1 MPKPLPYK
9 YTVLTN
15 TTIGSFMSQLDGNIV
30 LIALPT
36 ITRDLHASPID
47 ALWVLMGYILMTAV
61 TLLSL
66 GRLADMYGKV
76 RLYNLGFAIFT
87 IGSGLCSLAQTGSM
101 LIGFRLVQ
109 GMGAALIWANN
120 AAILTDAFPPTE
132 RGRAI
137 GVNLVAGVSGSV
149 IGLILGGILSSS
161 PLGWRSIFWINLPIG
176 AFATFWAH
184 LKLRELGTFKH
195 ERIDLAGNALF
206 GGGLTL
212 FLAGLTIGSLTGWTL
227 YEMAAMILG
236 LAMLASF
243 GLVEERVA
251 SPMMDLKLFKIRPF
265 TAGIASNFLASVARG
280 GTGLVLTFYF
290 QGPLLK
296 DAFTAGVL
304 LIPFA
309 IAFVSVG
316 PLSGLLSDRYGARGF
331 TTIGMILSA
340 VAFLIF
346 ALLPGDVSYTILLVP
361 MILAGAGGGMFVAP
375 NMSSIMNATPVTRR
389 GVASGMS
396 ATLVTS
402 GALLSLAIAFAIFA
416 INIPRAILDAIFAG
430 EAVSAGAANFALF
443 VGAMHNIWLVMAAMS
458 LAAVVPSALRGPKY
472 VAVQEP
478 RLVTGEQRTEGV
490 A

>member
-1 MPKPLPYK
+1 
-9 YTVLTN
+9 
-15 TTIGSFMSQLDGNIV
+15 MSQLDGNIV

-61 TLLSL
+61 TLLTI

-76 RLYNLGFAIFT
+76 RLYNAGFAIFT
-87 IGSGLCSLAQTGSM
+87 IGSGLCSLSQTGTM
-101 LIGFRLVQ
+101 LVGFRLVQ

-149 IGLILGGILSSS
+149 IGLILGGILTTS
-161 PLGWRSIFWINLPIG
+161 LGWPSIFWINLPIG
-176 AFATFWAH
+176 AFATLWAH
-184 LKLRELGTFKH
+184 AKLHELGTFKH
-195 ERIDLAGNALF
+195 ERIDLAGNLLF

-227 YEMAAMILG
+227 YDIASIILG
-236 LAMLASF
+236 LAMLVSF
-243 GLVEERVA
+243 GLVEVRIA
-251 SPMMDLKLFKIRPF
+251 SPMMDLKLLKIRPL
-265 TAGIASNFLASVARG
+265 TAGIASNFIASIARG

-290 QGPLLK
+290 QGALLY

-309 IAFVSVG
+309 VAFVVFG

-331 TTIGMILSA
+331 TSAGMLVSA
-340 VAFLIF
+340 AAYFLF
-346 ALLPGDVSYTILLVP
+346 AALPGTVPYTTLVIP
-361 MILAGAGGGMFVAP
+361 MVLAGAGGGMFVAP
-375 NMSSIMNATPVTRR
+375 NMSSIMNATPVMRR
-389 GVASGMS
+389 GVASGIS
-396 ATLVTS
+396 ATLVTTGS
-402 GALLSLAIAFAIFA
+402 LLSLSIAFAILA
-416 INIPRAILDAIFAG
+416 VNIPLNTLQAIFAG
-430 EAVSAGAANFALF
+430 ETVGGSSNVTLFAGP
-443 VGAMHNIWLVMAAMS
+443 MRIIWLVMAAMS

-472 VAVQEP
+472 VAAQEP
-478 RLVTGEQRTEGV
+478 GLVVGGQRVEGV

>member
-1 MPKPLPYK
+1 MQYK

-36 ITRDLHASPID
+36 ITRDLHASAFD

-61 TLLSL
+61 TLLTF

-87 IGSGLCSLAQTGSM
+87 IGSGLCSLSQSGSM
-101 LIGFRLVQ
+101 LVGFRLVQ
-109 GMGAALIWANN
+109 GIGAALIWSNN
-120 AAILTDAFPPTE
+120 AAILTDAFPPSE

-137 GVNLVAGVSGSV
+137 GINLVAGASGSV
-149 IGLILGGILSSS
+149 IGLILGGILTVS
-161 PLGWRSIFWINLPIG
+161 LGWQSIFWINLPIG
-176 AFATFWAH
+176 AFATVWAR
-184 LKLRELGTFKH
+184 LKLHELGTFRH
-195 ERIDLAGNALF
+195 ERIDPAGNALF
-206 GGGLTL
+206 GGGLSL
-212 FLAGLTIGSLTGWTL
+212 FLVGLTLGSLTGWTL
-227 YEMAAMILG
+227 YEVAAMVLG

-243 GLVEERVA
+243 GFVELRIE

-265 TAGIASNFLASVARG
+265 TAGIVSNFLASIARG

-290 QGPLLK
+290 QGALLY

-309 IAFVSVG
+309 VAFVTVG

-331 TTIGMILSA
+331 TSAGMLVSA
-340 VAFLIF
+340 AAYFLF
-346 ALLPGDVSYTILLVP
+346 AALPGDASYGTLVVP

-375 NMSSIMNATPVTRR
+375 NMSSIMNATPVMRR

-396 ATLVTS
+396 ATLVTT
-402 GALLSLAIAFAIFA
+402 GALLSLSIAFAILA
-416 INIPRAILDAIFAG
+416 VNIPLITLQAIFAG
-430 EAVSAGAANFALF
+430 QSVGSSSSNNIALF
-443 VGAMHNIWLVMAAMS
+443 VGPMRIIWLVMAAMS
-458 LAAVVPSALRGPKY
+458 LVSVVPSALRGPKFIETSQT
-472 VAVQEP
+472 ALETARP
-478 RLVTGEQRTEGV
+478 AAEGI